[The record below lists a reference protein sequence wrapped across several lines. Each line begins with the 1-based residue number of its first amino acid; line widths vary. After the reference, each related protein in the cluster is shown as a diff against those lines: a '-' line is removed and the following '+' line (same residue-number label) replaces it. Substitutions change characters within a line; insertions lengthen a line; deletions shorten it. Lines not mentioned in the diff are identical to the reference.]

1 MHLEQRV
8 YWTYGIIGTTGT
20 TGIAETTGQSELRES
35 RNNRKTRTTGIC
47 WQEGPLHPAPI
58 WDAHRIAAW
67 ILNKFWIR
75 GLPIDER
82 WFGASLLS
90 YFLWYLMCW
99 FNSFVVFVYIK
110 YVFPKQLMVLN
121 GIMYFQTIAGGA
133 NEKLS
138 RQGKDWNMSQ
148 KNNDLVARCH
158 SLCLSL

>member
-35 RNNRKTRTTGIC
+35 RNNRKSRTTVIF
-47 WQEGPLHPAPI
+47 WQEGPLHHAPI
-58 WDAHRIAAW
+58 CDAHWIAAW

-90 YFLWYLMCW
+90 YFFWYLMWIYFFHRFCIYQVCISKTANG
-99 FNSFVVFVYIK
+99 FEGY
-110 YVFPKQLMVLN
+110 YV
-121 GIMYFQTIAGGA
+121 
-133 NEKLS
+133 LS
-138 RQGKDWNMSQ
+138 DDCGRSEWKTFTRRQGLKYSP
-148 KNNDLVARCH
+148 KN
-158 SLCLSL
+158 